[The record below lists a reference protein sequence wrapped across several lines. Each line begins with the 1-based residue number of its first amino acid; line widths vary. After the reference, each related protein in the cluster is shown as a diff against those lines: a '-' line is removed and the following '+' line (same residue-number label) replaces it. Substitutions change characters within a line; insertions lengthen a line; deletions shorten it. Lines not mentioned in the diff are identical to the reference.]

1 MSTNKQ
7 KLKNPLLI
15 NVSGAPHIGV
25 TAACDRVQRC
35 LNAQGIITDVITLE
49 RGIDVNNFDDDYLL
63 GNYSHLDVI
72 LFDKHRNADS
82 AVKRRLIHPLW
93 DTEGVTPD
101 ISVLLNC
108 SLENYQ
114 RRISNRSDKR
124 KKAEHHGFYLE
135 IDKEHYGTSNH
146 HVINTDGKNGL
157 LYAAGTIKGFI
168 LRELQK

>member
-1 MSTNKQ
+1 MSINKQ

-15 NVSGAPHIGV
+15 SVSGAPHIGV

-49 RGIDVNNFDDDYLL
+49 RGIDVINFDDDYAL
-63 GNYSHLDVI
+63 GKFRHLDVI

-82 AVKRRLIHPLW
+82 AVKRRLIHTLW
-93 DTEGVTPD
+93 RIEGVLPD
-101 ISVLLNC
+101 ISILLSC
-108 SLENYQ
+108 TLHNYQ
-114 RRISNRSDKR
+114 RHIRNRSDKR
-124 KKAEHHGFYLE
+124 KKAEHHSFYLE

-146 HVINTDGKNGL
+146 YVINTDGKKGL

-168 LRELQK
+168 LRELRE